1 MTTLV
6 RTMVRSA
13 AAVILIGTAAT
24 APVVA
29 AGDPPSGG
37 DRMTQMMTTIDE
49 MHRLMQDMQAEMQH
63 MPGMRPMQGR
73 MGRAMGMAQQMRG
86 MMGEHRSQ
94 MQHACPAL
102 PTETPAPRP
111 GKQD

>member
-1 MTTLV
+1 MTSTQV
-6 RTMVRSA
+6 RPSST
-13 AAVILIGTAAT
+13 
-24 APVVA
+24 PQVA
-29 AGDPPSGG
+29 INDI
-37 DRMTQMMTTIDE
+37 DFTMMTTIDE
-49 MHRLMQDMQAEMQH
+49 MHRLMQDMQAETQH

-102 PTETPAPRP
+102 PTETPAARP
-111 GKQD
+111 GKQN